1 MTGPNAAAALAPD
14 PNRQAAPA
22 ERAGAAHAE
31 AVPDVAPPPVPSTDA
46 QRERYVRILDTT
58 LAILDEAGPQGLQMR
73 DVSRRADVALATL
86 YRYFPSRDYLIAMAL
101 DHWSTGLSTRIRRRP
116 VSAVS
121 AADGA
126 GSRGEQLQRALRSV
140 ARAFAAHPHFA
151 TAAIVAAAS
160 TDPLVTSALQTY
172 RSSFASGLDSVL
184 GGLPEQQRSDVAFI
198 IESVL
203 SSQLVGFSS
212 GRVSRA
218 QLEAALDRTVLI
230 LDLGDLP

>member
-1 MTGPNAAAALAPD
+1 MPSG
-14 PNRQAAPA
+14 
-22 ERAGAAHAE
+22 
-31 AVPDVAPPPVPSTDA
+31 AVPDGLDVAAPPVPTTDA

-58 LAILDEAGPQGLQMR
+58 LTILDEAGPQGLQMR

-101 DHWSTGLSTRIRRRP
+101 DHWSAGLSTRIRRRP
-116 VSAVS
+116 MSAGS
-121 AADGA
+121 ATGPH
-126 GSRGEQLQRALRSV
+126 GERSRGEQLQIALRSV

-160 TDPLVTSALQTY
+160 TDPLVTSALHTY
-172 RSSFASGLDSVL
+172 RSSFATGLDSVL
-184 GGLPEQQRSDVAFI
+184 GDLPEQQRSDVAFI

-212 GRVSRA
+212 GRVSRV
-218 QLEAALDRTVLI
+218 QLEAALDRAVLI